1 MSSEAGAPEAA
12 SKIDRQASVYVFPGP
27 GCQHYTASSTQSADA
42 SSSASAIVPNVFAKG
57 GKLENDNAENEEL
70 GGRGRRRPFPRT
82 HARSASHGGMLAECL
97 TSTTGFQ
104 PYAGSHLGPL
114 SAISGTR
121 PSALKKPGHQRAF
134 SQGQVVE
141 VQGHA
146 TVTGHSRVGSKTDF
160 ILPPGHKEDSKPPTA
175 GKVPSFRGHSRQ
187 ASRSESI
194 YTIRRSVEPP
204 WWRKVWARYFGPL
217 PEEPRLRTIVPN
229 HLVPPKTPPSQHPNG
244 KRVNNRVRTTKYTL
258 LSFLPRN
265 FFEQFRRVAN
275 IYFVFIVLLNWVP
288 VINAFGKEISVIP
301 IIFVLGVTA
310 LKDYFE
316 DHRRL
321 ISDRRVNNSTC
332 RVYVREDDR
341 YAKVAWKDVKVGDL
355 VHLSNN
361 ELVPADLLLLRSS
374 DPQGVAYIDTCNL
387 DGETN
392 LKERQVVRGFA
403 DLRDTFQ
410 PAKFRSVIEV
420 DQPSTR
426 IYRFHGAVVHPNG
439 GRVPVSTE
447 NLLLRQCLLKNTDF
461 VEGIVIYAGHETKAM
476 LNHGGPRYKVTN
488 VNESLFFFFFN
499 ENI

>member
-1 MSSEAGAPEAA
+1 MIKVSHFVKFSEALSTTLIDRFALYLLDKLFFLLHNLINSGISILVKCKRTRDKESGTIRLEMYRVISCKSFTYLPLFLRINYYTEFHSTEEFQRYKNKKKTNLPTIFPSDYLLNQKFLSAENWGKPDSVQWRPPEIARAQIKRFLFLCQLCRPYRCASMSSEAGAPEAA

-187 ASRSESI
+187 ASRYGS
-194 YTIRRSVEPP
+194 
-204 WWRKVWARYFGPL
+204 
-217 PEEPRLRTIVPN
+217 
-229 HLVPPKTPPSQHPNG
+229 
-244 KRVNNRVRTTKYTL
+244 
-258 LSFLPRN
+258 
-265 FFEQFRRVAN
+265 
-275 IYFVFIVLLNWVP
+275 
-288 VINAFGKEISVIP
+288 
-301 IIFVLGVTA
+301 
-310 LKDYFE
+310 
-316 DHRRL
+316 
-321 ISDRRVNNSTC
+321 
-332 RVYVREDDR
+332 
-341 YAKVAWKDVKVGDL
+341 
-355 VHLSNN
+355 
-361 ELVPADLLLLRSS
+361 
-374 DPQGVAYIDTCNL
+374 
-387 DGETN
+387 
-392 LKERQVVRGFA
+392 
-403 DLRDTFQ
+403 
-410 PAKFRSVIEV
+410 
-420 DQPSTR
+420 
-426 IYRFHGAVVHPNG
+426 
-439 GRVPVSTE
+439 
-447 NLLLRQCLLKNTDF
+447 
-461 VEGIVIYAGHETKAM
+461 
-476 LNHGGPRYKVTN
+476 
-488 VNESLFFFFFN
+488 
-499 ENI
+499 